1 MGENNNKARETMFDC
16 NGENAEMLKAKAMN
30 RDYLHAIYGAELEP
44 LNREVRYTRTAYLK
58 ELIDAE
64 ETCDT
69 KTKKAHRQIVIAA
82 VVFVVTQ
89 GFTVLFFI
97 LARTY
102 REFMAIEKFSEHGTD
117 EMVRAYWFS
126 SAFFGS
132 LFWIVLVLSILQ
144 LLFFLI
150 SSRNQIKSAKEN
162 YQRVVKTIEAKKQE
176 QMLAGTYDAT
186 S

>member
-1 MGENNNKARETMFDC
+1 MGGNNDKTRQTLFDS

-58 ELIDAE
+58 E
-64 ETCDT
+64 
-69 KTKKAHRQIVIAA
+69 
-82 VVFVVTQ
+82 VFVVTQ
-89 GFTVLFFI
+89 VFTVLFFI
-97 LARTY
+97 LARTF
-102 REFMAIEKFSEHGTD
+102 REFMSIEKFSEHGTD

-144 LLFFLI
+144 LLFFI
-150 SSRNQIKSAKEN
+150 FSSRNQIKAAKAN
-162 YQRVVKTIEAKKQE
+162 YQWKIKTIEEKKQE

>member
-1 MGENNNKARETMFDC
+1 
-16 NGENAEMLKAKAMN
+16 MN

-64 ETCDT
+64 EACDA
-69 KTKKAHRQIVIAA
+69 KTKKARRQIGIAA

-89 GFTVLFFI
+89 VFTVLFFI
-97 LARTY
+97 LSRTF
-102 REFMAIEKFSEHGTD
+102 REFMAIEKFSEHGED
-117 EMVRAYWFS
+117 EMVRAYWAS
-126 SAFFGS
+126 SGFFGS
-132 LFWIVLVLSILQ
+132 LFWVILVLSILQ
-144 LLFFLI
+144 LLFFI
-150 SSRNQIKSAKEN
+150 FSSRNQIKAAKAN
-162 YQRVVKTIEAKKQE
+162 YQWKIKTIEAKKQE

>member
-1 MGENNNKARETMFDC
+1 MGENNDKTRQTLFDS

-64 ETCDT
+64 EACDA
-69 KTKKAHRQIVIAA
+69 KTKKARRQIGIAA

-89 GFTVLFFI
+89 VFTVLFFI
-97 LARTY
+97 LARTF
-102 REFMAIEKFSEHGTD
+102 REFMAIEKFSEHGED
-117 EMVRAYWFS
+117 EMVRAYWAS
-126 SAFFGS
+126 SGFFGS
-132 LFWIVLVLSILQ
+132 LFWIILV
-144 LLFFLI
+144 F
-150 SSRNQIKSAKEN
+150 SSRNQIKAAKAN
-162 YQRVVKTIEAKKQE
+162 YQWVVKTIEAKKQE

>member
-1 MGENNNKARETMFDC
+1 MGENNDKTRQTLFDS

-64 ETCDT
+64 EAC
-69 KTKKAHRQIVIAA
+69 
-82 VVFVVTQ
+82 VVTQ
-89 GFTVLFFI
+89 VFTVLFFI
-97 LARTY
+97 LARTF
-102 REFMAIEKFSEHGTD
+102 REFMSIEKFSEHGTD

-144 LLFFLI
+144 LLFFI
-150 SSRNQIKSAKEN
+150 FSSRNQIKAAKAN
-162 YQRVVKTIEAKKQE
+162 YQWKIKTIEEKKQE